1 MPAGYLSNPLM
12 LILNTLVGAYIFVLI
27 VRVLLQYTGA
37 DSRNPVSSFINKLT
51 RVPLKAL
58 KPIFPTVKN
67 ISLAAVAL
75 ALMLQ
80 MVLGFLAMGGAP
92 NIWVVFIWSLAEL
105 IDSLINVFIYSIFAV
120 VIISWIN
127 PGSYNPAV
135 EVLHKIT
142 EPVLKPFRRLIP
154 PVSGMDLSP
163 IAALLA
169 LQVLKMLL
177 IPPLFALI

>member
-1 MPAGYLSNPLM
+1 
-12 LILNTLVGAYIFVLI
+12 
-27 VRVLLQYTGA
+27 
-37 DSRNPVSSFINKLT
+37 
-51 RVPLKAL
+51 
-58 KPIFPTVKN
+58 
-67 ISLAAVAL
+67 
-75 ALMLQ
+75 
-80 MVLGFLAMGGAP
+80 
-92 NIWVVFIWSLAEL
+92 
-105 IDSLINVFIYSIFAV
+105 DSLINVFIYSIFAV

-127 PGSYNPAV
+127 PGSYNPVV
-135 EVLHKIT
+135 EVLHNIT